1 MYKLIRINSRR
12 ILTFF
17 FIFIFF
23 HPPQSVS
30 ATSPA
35 SPRQEQPS
43 LSLNSEETNYDH
55 EASID
60 DEDEAISLE
69 DSLPAGNVVNPG
81 TVPPIDAPT
90 EPLVPEESVEPSQTD
105 KQTNNTPPD
114 PPIPDIKTWTEE
126 ARTDAAQSQS
136 FVNADLLSNVV
147 LSGKYTQPNTVELR
161 FSGEGILKVNAL
173 SEVFTIFQ
181 IPENLF
187 PYIDE
192 SSIVGTYKVPEIAA
206 LGVIV
211 KEKSGKFSPADQTV
225 DSQKHQIRFNTKTV
239 LSLGISLLA
248 TYEYSLTFKLKRL
261 PLNGPQSH
269 DFFAGMTKSSVDIAA
284 LSNGVGTWTLTIPE
298 AASPLYFLEVPD
310 SISFGTVGI
319 RSNMQHIYRS
329 SAMTVSISHQN
340 AVGYPYQ
347 LTARAS
353 PLASSSQILNDA
365 VQFKRKDGTAIPL
378 NGAAQLISSGNM
390 TPTSTTLVYAP
401 QEGIFLDLN
410 GQTPKAGSFATTI
423 EWTLIDS
430 L

>member
-1 MYKLIRINSRR
+1 MIRINSRR

-23 HPPQSVS
+23 YPPQSIS

-35 SPRQEQPS
+35 SPRQEHP
-43 LSLNSEETNYDH
+43 NSSSSSEKTNHDH

-69 DSLPAGNVVNPG
+69 DSLSAGDVVNPE
-81 TVPPIDAPT
+81 TLPPIDAPT
-90 EPLVPEESVEPSQTD
+90 EPIIPEEATEPPQTDEQTSDTPPAPSVPETGASAED
-105 KQTNNTPPD
+105 KKVD
-114 PPIPDIKTWTEE
+114 P
-126 ARTDAAQSQS
+126 QSRS
-136 FVNADLLSNVV
+136 LLSLTLLSNVV
-147 LSGKYTQPNTVELR
+147 LSGTYTQPDTVKLT
-161 FSGEGILKVNAL
+161 FSGQGLIDVNAQPEL
-173 SEVFTIFQ
+173 FAIFQ

-211 KEKSGKFSPADQTV
+211 KEKSGTFSPTDQTV

-269 DFFAGMTKSSVDIAA
+269 EFFAGMTKSAVDIAA

-298 AASPLYFLEVPD
+298 SASPLYFLEVPD

-319 RSNMQHIYRS
+319 RSNMQHIYRF

-365 VQFKRKDGTAIPL
+365 VQFKRKDGTSIPL

-390 TPTSTTLVYAP
+390 TSTSTTLVYAP
-401 QEGIFLDLN
+401 QEGIFLDLKD
-410 GQTPKAGSFATTI
+410 QTPKAGSFATTI